1 MNIGQKIRQLR
12 TDKCMTQAQLA
23 GELITRNML
32 SRIENGAATPSLPT
46 VIYLAERLHVP
57 VGYLLSEGE
66 EEDLYRKAG
75 RIANIKRALTDGS
88 YAICRDMCL
97 SLGSRDDEVQ
107 LLLALSTAGLAR
119 DDFFEGRLRA
129 AMRHFDEARE
139 YEAGTLY
146 GSGAISAQAAIYQR
160 YMHRISAT
168 LMTDITDDAIPGIP
182 FINDR
187 ICDYILTLEA
197 AEAHPEMPV
206 RSLLDSARMDVSS
219 PLAMHILAYDARR
232 NQDHAAARRMLLR
245 ILDMKERIPDPVLYN
260 VFYELEICS
269 KETNDYRSA
278 YEYSTDKVN
287 LLERMLAEME
297 DIS

>member
-1 MNIGQKIRQLR
+1 MDIGNRLRRLR

-32 SRIENGAATPSLPT
+32 SRIEHGAVMPSLPT
-46 VIYLAERLHVP
+46 AVYLAERLHVP
-57 VGYLLSEGE
+57 VGYLLA
-66 EEDLYRKAG
+66 EDEDEYFYRKAAD
-75 RIANIKRALTDGS
+75 IDNIKRALTDGS

-97 SLGSRDDEVQ
+97 ALGGRDDEVQ

-146 GSGAISAQAAIYQR
+146 GSGTVAAQAAIYQR
-160 YMHRISAT
+160 YMYRISAT
-168 LMTDITDDAIPGIP
+168 LMTDITDDSIGTVGAT
-182 FINDR
+182 NDR
-187 ICDYILTLEA
+187 ICDYILALETV
-197 AEAHPEMPV
+197 EAHPEIPV
-206 RSLLDSARMDVSS
+206 RSLLDSAKMDVSS
-219 PLAMHILAYDARR
+219 PLAMHILAHDAQRDR
-232 NQDHAAARRMLLR
+232 DHAAARRMLLR

-287 LLERMLAEME
+287 LLERMLAETE
-297 DIS
+297 EP

>member
-1 MNIGQKIRQLR
+1 MDIGNKLRRLR

-32 SRIENGAATPSLPT
+32 SRIENGAAMPSLPT
-46 VIYLAERLHVP
+46 VVYLAERLHVP

-66 EEDLYRKAG
+66 DEYLYRKAG
-75 RIANIKRALTDGS
+75 SIDNIKRALTDGS

-97 SLGSRDDEVQ
+97 SLGGGDDEVQ

-146 GSGAISAQAAIYQR
+146 GSGAVAAQAAIYQR

-168 LMTDITDDAIPGIP
+168 LMTDDVTDDAIAAVG
-182 FINDR
+182 FTNDR
-187 ICDYILTLEA
+187 ICDYILTLET
-197 AEAHPEMPV
+197 AEAHPETPV
-206 RSLLDSARMDVSS
+206 RSLLDSAKMDVSS
-219 PLAMHILAYDARR
+219 PLAMHILAHDARR
-232 NQDHAAARRMLLR
+232 AQDHAAARRMLLR

-287 LLERMLAEME
+287 LLERMLAETE
-297 DIS
+297 EL